1 MHIVVP
7 RIPTLFSQSTKLD
20 SGMIY
25 NIKVLTTFW
34 SSSDLLF
41 YLPCVLPGC
50 LSVRHTH
57 TGPWEARRMVSD
69 PLDLEWQTFESHRVG
84 SRSWTQV
91 LWRVGFALTSERSLQ
106 PLFNIL
112 GGGAADEI
120 ISEMFCHYFSL
131 TVKFHYL
138 RRQKGTHEND
148 LERLGHWWKS

>member
-25 NIKVLTTFW
+25 NIKVMTTFW

-57 TGPWEARRMVSD
+57 TGPWEARRWYQILWIWSD
-69 PLDLEWQTFESHRVG
+69 KHLRSHRVG
-84 SRSWTQV
+84 SRS
-91 LWRVGFALTSERSLQ
+91 
-106 PLFNIL
+106 
-112 GGGAADEI
+112 
-120 ISEMFCHYFSL
+120 
-131 TVKFHYL
+131 
-138 RRQKGTHEND
+138 
-148 LERLGHWWKS
+148 